1 MRFEFIRETDGD
13 ETYEIPKSGSFAEEW
28 TPLAIPLYS
37 EIGQLQ
43 STSVDLK
50 LKKGLL
56 LLTQSRS
63 IKLLALEKEKILS
76 SIPLADFSKRGAIKF
91 RFEEA

>member
-1 MRFEFIRETDGD
+1 MNTAR
-13 ETYEIPKSGSFAEEW
+13 
-28 TPLAIPLYS
+28 YS
-37 EIGQLQ
+37 TEIGQLQ

-56 LLTQSRS
+56 LLTQLRERSRS

-91 RFEEA
+91 RFEDA